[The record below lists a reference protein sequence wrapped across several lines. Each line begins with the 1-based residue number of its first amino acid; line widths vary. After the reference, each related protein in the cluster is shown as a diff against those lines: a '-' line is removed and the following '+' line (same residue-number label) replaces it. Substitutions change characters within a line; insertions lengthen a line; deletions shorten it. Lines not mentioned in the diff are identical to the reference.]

1 VDVGAQHMRAWRTL
15 TDVGAQ
21 HMRAWRTLTVLALA
35 LAMPAM
41 TASSAASVA
50 GRDGY
55 AGASPP
61 PADASLEVVVTGLP
75 GRVAVMQLT
84 EALEILGYKVHTIAH
99 MVQYPDRDL
108 QFDLWAGA
116 YSDKCASIHN
126 ASFMRS
132 AVTDYGI
139 TATVGF
145 PAALCWEALV
155 QASPHAKVIHFEA
168 SSSEAWWH
176 DAYRTYLKVFNMPVR
191 PSEWYRL
198 PLWIAVRIPGFAT
211 EAAPILEFYYKTMSC
226 LAGVDTVGQDDGFPL
241 DYRDSLIQRY
251 ERNNAKARSLP
262 KTRLL
267 VHDHADGWPKL
278 CAFLGKPIPTTLYP
292 AAPGALAWV
301 YQSGFK
307 VFEWGILGSVLG
319 WGTLVCVFV
328 FAFIMYMTLLEMRYL
343 LNASAKMEYLGFRWN
358 HVEPDSEARPE
369 ALSRGV
375 SARQGG
381 ASSTVAGA
389 PQGPVI
395 QVEVG
400 SRRLGL
406 RGGFRVPD

>member
-1 VDVGAQHMRAWRTL
+1 M
-15 TDVGAQ
+15 
-21 HMRAWRTLTVLALA
+21 
-35 LAMPAM
+35 
-41 TASSAASVA
+41 
-50 GRDGY
+50 
-55 AGASPP
+55 
-61 PADASLEVVVTGLP
+61 
-75 GRVAVMQLT
+75 
-84 EALEILGYKVHTIAH
+84 VH
-99 MVQYPDRDL
+99 
-108 QFDLWAGA
+108 
-116 YSDKCASIHN
+116 
-126 ASFMRS
+126 
-132 AVTDYGI
+132 
-139 TATVGF
+139 
-145 PAALCWEALV
+145 
-155 QASPHAKVIHFEA
+155 
-168 SSSEAWWH
+168 
-176 DAYRTYLKVFNMPVR
+176 
-191 PSEWYRL
+191 
-198 PLWIAVRIPGFAT
+198 
-211 EAAPILEFYYKTMSC
+211 
-226 LAGVDTVGQDDGFPL
+226 
-241 DYRDSLIQRY
+241 
-251 ERNNAKARSLP
+251 
-262 KTRLL
+262 
-267 VHDHADGWPKL
+267 GWPKL

-307 VFEWGILGSVLG
+307 VFEWGILASVLG

-381 ASSTVAGA
+381 ASSTVADA